1 MYAEEYTYFDKY
13 MTHSETIAGLAESL
27 SKKVPKRYKQK
38 IILYTNGISAKLSN
52 ACYSHSNLIALKNL
66 PDEYSSTDELDIPVS
81 DRIHF
86 YTDSFFAFLYSSFDV
101 TAQVINQKLRLGI
114 DEHKVSIKRVKD
126 EIDRIT
132 PAPPL
137 KRLLDLL
144 FKSKYFKNLERY
156 RNCSTHRRQIY
167 LKTTTVSVSETPGYN
182 STAKL
187 TEVKRILCD
196 DPLSLNPTVKQNRE
210 LISYTSE
217 LYNKVEKEVILILK
231 NI

>member
-1 MYAEEYTYFDKY
+1 
-13 MTHSETIAGLAESL
+13 MTHSETIAELAESL

-38 IILYTNGISAKLSN
+38 ILLYTNGISAKLSN
-52 ACYSHSNLIALKNL
+52 AYYSHSNLIALKNL
-66 PDEYSSTDELDIPVS
+66 PDDYSSTDDLDVPVP

-86 YTDSFFAFLYSSFDV
+86 FTDSFFAFLYSSFDV

-114 DEHKVSIKRVKD
+114 DEHRVSIKKVKE
-126 EIDRIT
+126 EIDKMT
-132 PAPPL
+132 PVPSL
-137 KRLLDLL
+137 KRILDSL

-167 LKTTTVSVSETPGYN
+167 LKTTTVSVSETPGYT

-196 DPLSLNPTVKQNRE
+196 DPLSLNPTVRQSRE

-217 LYNKVEKEVILILK
+217 LYNKVEKEIYIILK